1 MNQPDNDTKPEHD
14 HARTIEKPDGFY
26 WRDEVSGEEF
36 GPFPTLAAA
45 AQDMEYN
52 ADSDF
57 EPGESLEE
65 AEDELGISDWID
77 PETGLPA
84 EESLTHLTDN

>member
-1 MNQPDNDTKPEHD
+1 MKQPVSDSKPEYD
-14 HARTIEKPDGFY
+14 HARILEKPDGFY
-26 WRDEVSGEEF
+26 WRDEVTGEEF
-36 GPFPTLAAA
+36 GPFATLVAA

-52 ADSDF
+52 ADSDY

-84 EESLTHLTDN
+84 EESSTHLTDN